1 MDTRYTKITLVL
13 YTGLL
18 LVWAYARFY
27 CFPGLIISGIYDAIH
42 GVDPEWYLP
51 LEWSYFLGMLYILL
65 FLHIY
70 WYALFLL
77 AGYSFLR
84 TGVTQ
89 DLQHK
94 VGGEVKVAKKHGR
107 SPTGANH
114 KSMERIK
121 ENQRIKGEKKKN
133 K

>member
-1 MDTRYTKITLVL
+1 
-13 YTGLL
+13 
-18 LVWAYARFY
+18 
-27 CFPGLIISGIYDAIH
+27 LIISGIYDAIKT
-42 GVDPEWYLP
+42 VNQEWYIA

-77 AGYSFLR
+77 AGYSYTR

-94 VGGEVKVAKKHGR
+94 VGGEVKATKGR
-107 SPTGANH
+107 HSKH
-114 KSMERIK
+114 KSASPK
-121 ENQRIKGEKKKN
+121 LAASLSGNGQVTHPKSS
-133 K
+133 